1 MCEIYVK
8 ADPMLYE
15 SRSRSLR
22 IHGGVTKIR
31 LENHFWDILAEIA
44 ASDGYTTNHKRIR
57 VTLSVFMDSLQ
68 HIRDDSRATV
78 SQNGLLGDQLVQIS
92 VGRGQ
97 QIQPGGRIQTTPALL
112 EELDNVKERLDGVF
126 SKVEETIGGIAE
138 LVVHGAATKRATTR
152 RRCRCST
159 RAASTSAPSSGR

>member
-44 ASDGYTTNHKRIR
+44 ASDGYTTNQLIAKLYDELLDYRGEIDNFASFLR
-57 VTLSVFMDSLQ
+57 VSCLRYLPALPD
-68 HIRDDSRATV
+68 AT
-78 SQNGLLGDQLVQIS
+78 Q
-92 VGRGQ
+92 VGRRQAGDRDRRPQ
-97 QIQPGGRIQTTPALL
+97 RGVRPVSRDSTQRPRLTIQAFI
-112 EELDNVKERLDGVF
+112 
-126 SKVEETIGGIAE
+126 
-138 LVVHGAATKRATTR
+138 GAA
-152 RRCRCST
+152 SG
-159 RAASTSAPSSGR
+159 APD

>member
-44 ASDGYTTNHKRIR
+44 ASDGYTTNQLIAKLYDELLDYRGEIDNFASFLR
-57 VTLSVFMDSLQ
+57 VSCLRYLSLRKGAGERPTLSVV
-68 HIRDDSRATV
+68 AG
-78 SQNGLLGDQLVQIS
+78 N
-92 VGRGQ
+92 
-97 QIQPGGRIQTTPALL
+97 
-112 EELDNVKERLDGVF
+112 
-126 SKVEETIGGIAE
+126 
-138 LVVHGAATKRATTR
+138 AA
-152 RRCRCST
+152 
-159 RAASTSAPSSGR
+159 